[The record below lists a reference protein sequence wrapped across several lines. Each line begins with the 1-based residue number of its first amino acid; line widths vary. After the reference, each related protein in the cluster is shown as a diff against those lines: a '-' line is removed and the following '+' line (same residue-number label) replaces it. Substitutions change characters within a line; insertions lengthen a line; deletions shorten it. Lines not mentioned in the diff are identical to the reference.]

1 MIKNILLQASRSY
14 NPYVQSNE
22 IWGAG
27 QTFAGEL
34 DNDFNGRKFVSFD
47 NSTNW
52 NIISTNGNNAIA
64 IKTDGTL
71 WQWGPNAAGQLGL
84 NDTVTRSSPVQLGT
98 LTWVSA
104 SAQNQTSYAIKS
116 DGTLWAWGNNA
127 AGELG
132 VGDLI
137 SRSSP
142 VQLGTNTWKNIF
154 GTGLGHVIA
163 LRGDDTIWGWG
174 DTRNAFGVYGNG
186 ERPGAF
192 GQIDGGSLDWNDVSP
207 SESYTIAVGS
217 DGKMWSWGVNTNGRL
232 GLGDTVTRSSPV
244 QIGTLNTWVS
254 ASATGNNHVIAVQTN
269 GTLWSWGV
277 NTNGQLGLGDTVT
290 RSSAVQIGTDTNWMS
305 AITAYNSTIA
315 IKTDGTLWG
324 WGGGTVGTYNGQLA
338 SNIYELRQID
348 NLTTWASASYSGY
361 QVMAI
366 KTNGTLWG
374 WGTNSSGQLGL
385 NDTVT
390 RSSPVQIGT
399 LSDWLKISPSA
410 NGSFLLALKTNGT
423 LWSWG
428 NNGVGGLGLG
438 ISVATNR
445 SSPVQVG
452 TRTWTEIRA
461 GRNAAMAIRDDGTL
475 WAWGANNFGIL
486 GTNNTTSYSSPVQ
499 VGTETNWSKI
509 SLGAGFSAVGI
520 KTDGSIWT
528 WGDNQ
533 YGQLGLNLS
542 TSAKRSNPVQLDA
555 SNVWIDARQS
565 GLGMTAIK
573 SDGTLWTWGD
583 NQYAQLGVGDKINRS
598 SPVQVGIE
606 TDWLSVQSQ
615 EAVDDWYAQ
624 FALKID
630 GTLWAWGSNGMKDN
644 AFTGNQ
650 YGYSSPV
657 LVGEGIYWSSMSQP
671 GGQFPGFAITSDN
684 KLYAGPGT
692 IPSNSP
698 NITLWGGGSMR
709 SSPVQIG
716 TETNWSKINAGGT
729 TGVAA
734 IKTDGTLWGWGYAAY
749 GFPIL
754 NKQYTYVDSPV
765 QVGNDYWQSF
775 VRNQHSNFG
784 IKTDGTLWS
793 WGYNVYG
800 QLGLNDTTDRSSPVQ
815 VGTRLWNKVSAY
827 ATSYNVLAIRNDNT
841 LWVWGYN
848 QTYQLGLND
857 IVYRSSPVQ
866 VGGDTDWYD
875 VYGGQSHNA
884 AIKNRLTKELHTA
897 GVANTYTAT
906 YRVVNGW
913 DGVRRSPILL
923 SQSGVWNN
931 ITVGTNHTL
940 GIKPNGTLWSWG
952 TNNSGELGLGDGIL
966 SRSSPV
972 QIGTLNNWSKAFGFN
987 SYTMA
992 IKTDGTLWAWGVNA
1006 SFANLGLNNKLNAY
1020 SSPVQV
1026 GTRLWNDISHNGDWS
1041 TFGIRH
1047 DGTLWSWGNNI
1058 NGKLGLNDTLE
1069 RSSPVQIGTETNWL
1083 NFGKSEQNN
1092 IAQFA
1097 IKTNNSMYVLNGALT
1112 PNTVAGISF
1121 YKSSPVQV
1129 TSTRNWKSVN
1139 AGNSFTIAISTSGSM
1154 WAWGTQANGVIGNNT
1169 VTASASQ
1176 ESPVQIGTLTT
1187 WASASAG
1194 EGNVVAIRNDNTIWT
1209 WGANNLGQLAQN
1221 DTISRSSPVQVGTLT
1236 NWLRVSAG
1244 RSHVMAIKT
1253 DGTLW
1258 GWGINTN
1265 NNIGDGT
1272 ITSRSSAVQIGTRTD
1287 WSKISAGDGHTM
1299 AITTGG
1305 ELYAMGMGTVG
1316 QQGTNNVSPGTQPQ
1330 RVGTSTW
1337 TDVAAGHQM
1346 TAAVRS
1352 DGTLWAWGQGTDGRL
1367 GLLRNRSLPNY
1378 VDASTTFT
1386 SISTGDEYALAIA
1399 YNGTLWSWGSTSFGV
1414 LGFNDT
1420 ISRSSPVQVGT
1431 RTWNKISAGDY
1442 PFVLAVRSDNTLWS
1456 WGGNAFGNLGFNDTT
1471 TRSSPVQVGTLS
1483 NWKEVS
1489 SGYLHSHA
1497 VKTDGT
1503 LWGWGYNAL
1512 GGLGLGDAVNR
1523 SSPVQVGTLTN
1534 WSKVGSIFA
1543 TAFGLKT
1550 DGTLWSWGRGGE
1562 GQRGSNNALSTS
1574 SPVQIGT
1581 RTWSFIADGGG
1592 GLPSMQTYHMLAVR
1606 SDGTLWTWGKNDV
1619 GQLGLNDLVSRSSP
1633 VQIGTETNWASG
1645 EVGGSST
1652 MAIKTNGTLWAWGLN
1667 TVAMLGLGN
1676 TINRS
1681 SPVQV
1686 GTLSSWVS
1694 ASIGEQH
1701 TVLLQNN
1708 GYVLTTGASNQSGEP
1723 GFETNRAINR
1733 SNPVQIG
1740 IDTNWQKVNIGNT
1753 PILGSAPPQI
1763 LAQKTDGTLWTWGGN
1778 TVGNLGDGTLTT
1790 KSSPVQLGN
1799 ETTWVNFDAEQ
1810 HFVGIKQ
1817 Y

>member
-27 QTFAGEL
+27 QTLAGEL
-34 DNDFNGRKFVSFD
+34 DNDFNARKFVSVGSD
-47 NSTNW
+47 TNW
-52 NIISTNGNNAIA
+52 ELIDQYGGSIA

-71 WQWGPNAAGQLGL
+71 WTWGSNSVDGRLGFGDGVNRSSPTQLGTRTWVSASAGNVYVHAIRSDGTLWGWGSQASFGAVLGDGTASNRSSPVQIGTHTWKQISNGQQSSLAIRSDDTLWGWGGSSIGELGNGEFPGTFGIIDNVSGPWNDVAASRSFTIAVKSDGKLYGWGLNTSGQLGTGDVVYRSSAVQIGTLSTWVSASNNTVSTLAIKTDGTLWVWGASTNGVLGL
-84 NDTVTRSSPVQLGT
+84 NDAINRSSPVQVGTLNNWKDVSVSLSHTIAVKTDGTLWSWGTNQFGELGNRVFSLLPASPDLVWASASFGNNFVHALKTDNTMWTWGINTLGTLGLNDVTTRSSPVQLGT
-98 LTWVSA
+98 LTWKMVS
-104 SAQNQTSYAIKS
+104 N
-116 DGTLWAWGNNA
+116 GNNTTLA
-127 AGELG
+127 
-132 VGDLI
+132 I
-137 SRSSP
+137 R
-142 VQLGTNTWKNIF
+142 N
-154 GTGLGHVIA
+154 
-163 LRGDDTIWGWG
+163 DDT
-174 DTRNAFGVYGNG
+174 
-186 ERPGAF
+186 
-192 GQIDGGSLDWNDVSP
+192 L
-207 SESYTIAVGS
+207 
-217 DGKMWSWGVNTNGRL
+217 WSWGRGLSGEIGLNLTPGTN
-232 GLGDTVTRSSPV
+232 RSSPV
-244 QIGTLNTWVS
+244 QIGTRTWKYVS
-254 ASATGNNHVIAVQTN
+254 AEGQYVLAIRSDDTLWAWGANASGQLGLNDTIARSSPVQTGNSSADWYKVFSGNNHTLSVKTDGTLWAWGRNIEGQLGDATNISTSLPIQIGLDSDWASVYISNNSSFGLKTDGTLFVWGQETANGLLGLNSINVNRSNPTQLGASGEWSEIYTNVSATTIMGKKIDGSLWVWGTPSFLDNTDISNVSGGARSSPVQIGTRTDWANASIFGSSGAINYALGITNAGELYTGPGTDISITLWSSGSNSSPVQIGTETNWASVNANHSLMSSALKNDGTLWTWGYQFYGLNPSYIDNTKVSEPKQTTVDTWNKFILSRSLTTNPYTWGGIKTN
-269 GTLWSWGV
+269 GTLWIWGLNSSGEIGNNSV
-277 NTNGQLGLGDTVT
+277 VT
-290 RSSAVQIGTDTNWMS
+290 RSSPVQVGTRLYTDIDIGQKYVAAIRNDGTLWTWGRNNLSQLGTANTTDRSSPVQVGDKTDWYKIF
-305 AITAYNSTIA
+305 AGETHTAGIRTAWNNDLYTAGVGTTFNSTYEGINGWTYPRKSPILVSQVNPWREIYSGLNHFIA

-324 WGGGTVGTYNGQLA
+324 WGGDAFGQIGIGTVA
-338 SNIYELRQID
+338 
-348 NLTTWASASYSGY
+348 
-361 QVMAI
+361 
-366 KTNGTLWG
+366 
-374 WGTNSSGQLGL
+374 
-385 NDTVT
+385 TV

-399 LSDWLKISPSA
+399 RNDWSSISA
-410 NGSFLLALKTNGT
+410 GSTYTLGVRTDGT
-423 LWSWG
+423 LWGWG
-428 NNGVGGLGLG
+428 INTSGELGLN
-438 ISVATNR
+438 VATNR
-445 SSPVQVG
+445 SSPVQIG
-452 TRTWTEIRA
+452 TRTW
-461 GRNAAMAIRDDGTL
+461 
-475 WAWGANNFGIL
+475 
-486 GTNNTTSYSSPVQ
+486 
-499 VGTETNWSKI
+499 SKI
-509 SLGAGFSAVGI
+509 LASAQATSLAV
-520 KTDGSIWT
+520 
-528 WGDNQ
+528 
-533 YGQLGLNLS
+533 
-542 TSAKRSNPVQLDA
+542 R
-555 SNVWIDARQS
+555 
-565 GLGMTAIK
+565 
-573 SDGTLWTWGD
+573 SDGTLWTWG
-583 NQYAQLGVGDKINRS
+583 QY
-598 SPVQVGIE
+598 PV
-606 TDWLSVQSQ
+606 
-615 EAVDDWYAQ
+615 
-624 FALKID
+624 
-630 GTLWAWGSNGMKDN
+630 
-644 AFTGNQ
+644 
-650 YGYSSPV
+650 
-657 LVGEGIYWSSMSQP
+657 
-671 GGQFPGFAITSDN
+671 
-684 KLYAGPGT
+684 
-692 IPSNSP
+692 
-698 NITLWGGGSMR
+698 
-709 SSPVQIG
+709 
-716 TETNWSKINAGGT
+716 
-729 TGVAA
+729 
-734 IKTDGTLWGWGYAAY
+734 
-749 GFPIL
+749 
-754 NKQYTYVDSPV
+754 
-765 QVGNDYWQSF
+765 
-775 VRNQHSNFG
+775 
-784 IKTDGTLWS
+784 
-793 WGYNVYG
+793 
-800 QLGLNDTTDRSSPVQ
+800 GLNAPV
-815 VGTRLWNKVSAY
+815 
-827 ATSYNVLAIRNDNT
+827 
-841 LWVWGYN
+841 
-848 QTYQLGLND
+848 
-857 IVYRSSPVQ
+857 
-866 VGGDTDWYD
+866 
-875 VYGGQSHNA
+875 
-884 AIKNRLTKELHTA
+884 
-897 GVANTYTAT
+897 
-906 YRVVNGW
+906 
-913 DGVRRSPILL
+913 
-923 SQSGVWNN
+923 
-931 ITVGTNHTL
+931 
-940 GIKPNGTLWSWG
+940 
-952 TNNSGELGLGDGIL
+952 
-966 SRSSPV
+966 
-972 QIGTLNNWSKAFGFN
+972 
-987 SYTMA
+987 
-992 IKTDGTLWAWGVNA
+992 
-1006 SFANLGLNNKLNAY
+1006 
-1020 SSPVQV
+1020 
-1026 GTRLWNDISHNGDWS
+1026 
-1041 TFGIRH
+1041 
-1047 DGTLWSWGNNI
+1047 I
-1058 NGKLGLNDTLE
+1058 N

-1083 NFGKSEQNN
+1083 SPQNGKY
-1092 IAQFA
+1092 FA
-1097 IKTNNSMYVLNGALT
+1097 GTGSPVFARKINKSLYVYAAGEGVSN
-1112 PNTVAGISF
+1112 GISF

-1209 WGANNLGQLAQN
+1209 WGANTAGQLAQN

-1386 SISTGDEYALAIA
+1386 SISTGDETALAIA
-1399 YNGTLWSWGSTSFGV
+1399 YDGKLWSWGGNGNGA
-1414 LGFNDT
+1414 LGFNDA

-1431 RTWNKISAGDY
+1431 RTWNKISVGDFS
-1442 PFVLAVRSDNTLWS
+1442 FVLAVRSDNTLWS

-1471 TRSSPVQVGTLS
+1471 NRSSPVQVGTLS

-1733 SNPVQIG
+1733 SNPVQLG

-1778 TVGNLGDGTLTT
+1778 TVGNLGDGTLTN

-1799 ETTWVNFDAEQ
+1799 DTTWVNFDAEQ